1 MVRMH
6 LVAVGA
12 SFCQI
17 KVQPVMGVV
26 PRTLRMATVD
36 FGGVYKEI
44 CIQYTDVSTGDYILA
59 HAGMAI
65 ARLDREEAEATLA
78 DFETLARHLNPES
91 HVV

>member
-1 MVRMH
+1 
-6 LVAVGA
+6 
-12 SFCQI
+12 
-17 KVQPVMGVV
+17 MGHTRKNE
-26 PRTLRMATVD
+26 RTCVWLFPGRLSPSTTHPPCVD

>member
-1 MVRMH
+1 MCLAIPGKIV
-6 LVAVGA
+6 
-12 SFCQI
+12 SI
-17 KVQPVMGVV
+17 DDSP
-26 PRTLRMATVD
+26 TLRMATVD

-44 CIQYTDVSTGDYILA
+44 CIQYTDASTGDYILA

-78 DFETLARHLNPES
+78 DFETLTRHLNSEN

>member
-1 MVRMH
+1 MC
-6 LVAVGA
+6 LAIPGKIVAIDN
-12 SFCQI
+12 S
-17 KVQPVMGVV
+17 P
-26 PRTLRMATVD
+26 TLRMATVD

-44 CIQYTDVSTGDYILA
+44 CIQYTNVSTGDYILA